1 MAGYDGGLDPRQP
14 RDLKVPEYTLG
25 VGLLLNF
32 IGDESFIR
40 NNMLNER
47 SMSLPSVSINSHFLA
62 KLAFI

>member
-25 VGLLLNF
+25 VGLLWNF
-32 IGDESFIR
+32 MDNESFIR

-47 SMSLPSVSINSHFLA
+47 SVSLPR
-62 KLAFI
+62 

>member
-25 VGLLLNF
+25 MGLLLNF
-32 IGDESFIR
+32 IGDGSFIR

-47 SMSLPSVSINSHFLA
+47 SMSLPR
-62 KLAFI
+62 

>member
-1 MAGYDGGLDPRQP
+1 MYNDSSILKQAIAGYDGGLDPRQP

-32 IGDESFIR
+32 IGDESFLR

-47 SMSLPSVSINSHFLA
+47 SMSLPR
-62 KLAFI
+62 